1 VEGEDLGGGGLEEG
15 GGWRC
20 RRCGICT
27 SGDWRIGLNRN
38 RAGGRLGGWR
48 PERKGWLGEGGAGG

>member
-1 VEGEDLGGGGLEEG
+1 VEGEDLGGGGLE
-15 GGWRC
+15 GWRC
-20 RRCGICT
+20 RCCGIYT
-27 SGDWRIGLNRN
+27 SGGWCIGLNRN